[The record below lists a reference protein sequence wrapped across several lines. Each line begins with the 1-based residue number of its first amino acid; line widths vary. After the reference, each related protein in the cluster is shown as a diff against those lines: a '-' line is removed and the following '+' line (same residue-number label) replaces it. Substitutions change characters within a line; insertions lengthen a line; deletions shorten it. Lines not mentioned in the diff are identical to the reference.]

1 MSGFSG
7 STTCPNCGKEC
18 DEYTDS
24 KPFSMTTMQCNYC
37 GLLINPV
44 ITYMDLEELNDAR
57 RDSEMRPLKKLPKQ
71 EFQY

>member
-44 ITYMDLEELNDAR
+44 DTIKLLSGVT
-57 RDSEMRPLKKLPKQ
+57 LPKIYS
-71 EFQY
+71 FVPTFKSTA